1 VPDLLWANALLLR
14 SSWGRRKGMQ
24 LGKSR
29 VLALLAAA
37 SIVASA
43 CGSSSASPI
52 PGATPVPGTPAP
64 GVATPAPTPAPEAS
78 ATGLPATDTTVYP
91 REQTLYTSGKQWG
104 APSTWN
110 PLDGNAA
117 MGVVGLQYETLF
129 LYDPIKDVYT
139 PWLASGGSW
148 DSAKTTYTIAVRS
161 GVKWSD
167 GTAFTAADVAF
178 SINVYQN
185 KALGSTLFTFVKA
198 ATVDSTGNNVVV
210 TFTGT
215 PAYQEWMSALYNLPM
230 VPAAIFTA
238 KNTADIFKFTNP
250 NGVGT
255 GPYTYKTAAQDRMVW
270 VKNPNWWATAALN
283 LNVAPTYIVDI
294 VNSSNNVAL
303 GQLLS
308 GGLDLDNNYLPG
320 IAQIVNGGY
329 NVTTYYA
336 GPPYMLSGNTAWLVP
351 NTKKKPLDDP
361 AFRKALA
368 EAINPQSVVVKDYGN
383 IVAAADPT
391 GLLPVWSK
399 YIDTAQVKALG
410 ATFNTAKAKADLA
423 AAGYKLGSDG
433 FVTNKDG
440 SAIKLNLEV
449 PDGWSDWMQ
458 AETLIAADA
467 KLAGINI
474 NPTHPDYNTVVA
486 DRNGTDKAAPIFDL
500 VINNDVQIGST
511 PWVYYDYIFRQPQIA
526 AGPARNRNY
535 EQYDNATAWALVQ
548 KLDQTPV
555 EDTAAMKTIC
565 SQLQKIQL
573 TDTPIIPLWYNG
585 EWSQVSNNVW
595 TNWPSDKG
603 AQIQPATWNGYWQM
617 GAIYML
623 TNLKAVPKK

>member
-1 VPDLLWANALLLR
+1 MHL
-14 SSWGRRKGMQ
+14 GRY
-24 LGKSR
+24 R

-43 CGSSSASPI
+43 CGSSSATSTVAPST
-52 PGATPVPGTPAP
+52 GTTTAT
-64 GVATPAPTPAPEAS
+64 ATPAAAAS

-91 REQTLYTSGKQWG
+91 RAETLYTSGKQWG

-110 PLDGNAA
+110 PFDGNSA

-129 LYDPIKDVYT
+129 LYDPIKDAYT

-148 DSAKTTYTIAVRS
+148 DSGKMMYTINVRQ
-161 GVKWSD
+161 GVTWFD
-167 GTAFTAADVAF
+167 GLAMTAADVAF
-178 SINVYQN
+178 SINIYQN
-185 KALGSTLFTFVKA
+185 AALGSTLFTFVDKVVA
-198 ATVDSTGNNVVV
+198 NGNDVVV
-210 TFTGT
+210 TFKGT
-215 PAYQEWMSALYNLPM
+215 PAYQEWMQALYNMPI
-230 VPAAIFTA
+230 VPAAVWTPL
-238 KNTADIFKFTNP
+238 NTADILKSLNMK
-250 NGVGT
+250 GIGT

-270 VKNPNWWATAALN
+270 VKNPTWWATKALG
-283 LNVAPTYIVDI
+283 LTVAPTYIVDI

-303 GQLLS
+303 GQLLA

-329 NVTTYYA
+329 GVTTYFA
-336 GPPYMLSGNTAWLVP
+336 AAPYMLGGNTAWLIP
-351 NTKKKPLDDP
+351 NTQKKPLDDA
-361 AFRKALA
+361 AFRRALA
-368 EAINPQSVVVKDYGN
+368 EAIDPNNVVVKDYGN
-383 IVAAADPT
+383 IVAVADPT
-391 GLLPVWSK
+391 GLLPVWTK
-399 YIDTAQVKALG
+399 YIDAAQVKSLG

-449 PDGWSDWMQ
+449 PDGWSDWMA
-458 AETLIAADA
+458 AETLIATDA
-467 KLAGINI
+467 KAAGINI
-474 NPTHPDYNTVVA
+474 NPTHPDYGTVVN
-486 DRNGTDKAAPIFDL
+486 DRNGTSTAAPIFDL
-500 VINNDVQIGST
+500 VINNDVQIGNT

-526 AGPARNRNY
+526 AGAARNRNY
-535 EQYDNATAWALVQ
+535 EQYDNKDAWALVQ

-555 EDTAAMKTIC
+555 DDLATMKSIC

-573 TDTPIIPLWYNG
+573 TNEPVIPLWYNG
-585 EWSQVSNNVW
+585 EWSQVNNSVW

-603 AQIQPATWNGYWQM
+603 AQVQPATWNGYWQM

-623 TNLKAVPKK
+623 TNIKPVKAS

>member
-1 VPDLLWANALLLR
+1 
-14 SSWGRRKGMQ
+14 MQ

-43 CGSSSASPI
+43 CGGSTASST
-52 PGATPVPGTPAP
+52 PG
-64 GVATPAPTPAPEAS
+64 ATPAPTPTPGVGATPAPSATPAAS
-78 ATGLPATDTTVYP
+78 ATGLPLTDTTVYP

-104 APSTWN
+104 APATWN
-110 PLDGNAA
+110 PLDGNMA
-117 MGVVGLQYETLF
+117 MGTVGLQYETLF

-148 DSAKTTYTIAVRS
+148 DSAKTTYTIAVRQ

-215 PAYQEWMSALYNLPM
+215 PAYQEWMSALYNMPM

-238 KNTADIFKFTNP
+238 QNTADIFKFTNA

-336 GPPYMLSGNTAWLVP
+336 GAPYMLSGNTAWLVP

-361 AFRKALA
+361 AFRKALS

-399 YIDTAQVKALG
+399 YIDAAQVKAIG
-410 ATFNTAKAKADLA
+410 SPFNTAKAKTDLA

-440 SAIKLNLEV
+440 SAIKLTLEV

-458 AETLIAADA
+458 AENLIAADA

-474 NPTHPDYNTVVA
+474 NATHPDDATVVN
-486 DRNGTDKAAPIFDL
+486 DEKGTTSAAPTFDL
-500 VINNDVQIGST
+500 IINNDVQIGST
-511 PWVYYDYIFRQPQIA
+511 PWVYYDYIFRYPQIP

-535 EQYDNATAWALVQ
+535 EQYDNKDAWALVQ
-548 KLDQTPV
+548 KLDQTPA
-555 EDTAAMKTIC
+555 DDLATMKSIC

-573 TDTPIIPLWYNG
+573 TDMPIIPLWYNG

-603 AQIQPATWNGYWQM
+603 NQIQPATWNGYWQM

-623 TNLKAVPKK
+623 TTIKAVPKS

>member
-1 VPDLLWANALLLR
+1 
-14 SSWGRRKGMQ
+14 MQ

-43 CGSSSASPI
+43 CGSSSASPT
-52 PGATPVPGTPAP
+52 PGAATPVPGTPVP
-64 GVATPAPTPAPEAS
+64 GVATPEPSATPAAS

-110 PLDGNAA
+110 PFDGNMA

-129 LYDPIKDVYT
+129 LYDPIKDVFT
-139 PWLASGGSW
+139 PWLASAGAW
-148 DSAKTTYTIAVRS
+148 DSAKTTYTITPRT

-167 GTAFTAADVAF
+167 GSAFTAADVAF
-178 SINVYQN
+178 SLNAYQN
-185 KALGSTLFTFVKA
+185 KTLGSTLFNFVDKV
-198 ATVDSTGNNVVV
+198 TVAGDTVVV
-210 TFTGT
+210 TFKGT
-215 PAYQEWMSALYNLPM
+215 PAYQEWMSSLYNLPM
-230 VPAAIFTA
+230 VPAAVFTA
-238 KNTADIFKFTNP
+238 KNTADIFKFTNDH
-250 NGVGT
+250 GVGT

-270 VKNPNWWATAALN
+270 QKNPTWWATAALG

-336 GPPYMLSGNTAWLVP
+336 GAPYMLSGNTAWLVP

-368 EAINPQSVVVKDYGN
+368 ESINPQSVVVKDYGN

-399 YIDTAQVKALG
+399 YIDSAQVKALG

-486 DRNGTDKAAPIFDL
+486 DRNGTDKAAPTFDL
-500 VINNDVQIGST
+500 VINNDVQIGNT

-535 EQYDNATAWALVQ
+535 EQYDNPAAWALVQ

-555 EDTAAMKTIC
+555 EDVATMKSIC

-573 TDTPIIPLWYNG
+573 TNTPIIPLWYNG

-603 AQIQPATWNGYWQM
+603 AQVQPATWNGYWQM

-623 TNLKAVPKK
+623 TNLKAVPKS

>member
-1 VPDLLWANALLLR
+1 
-14 SSWGRRKGMQ
+14 MQ

-43 CGSSSASPI
+43 CGSSSASPT

-64 GVATPAPTPAPEAS
+64 NATPAPATPTPAAS
-78 ATGLPATDTTVYP
+78 ATGLPATDSTVYP

-110 PLDGNAA
+110 PLDPNMA
-117 MGVVGLQYETLF
+117 MGVLGLQYETLF

-139 PWLASGGSW
+139 PWLATGGSW
-148 DSAKTTYTIAVRS
+148 DSAKTTYTINVRQ
-161 GVKWSD
+161 GVTWSD
-167 GTAFTAADVAF
+167 GSAFTADDVAF
-178 SINVYQN
+178 SINIYQN
-185 KALGSTLFTFVKA
+185 AALGSVLFNFVN
-198 ATVDSTGNNVVV
+198 TVTANGNNVVV
-210 TFTGT
+210 TFKGT
-215 PAYQEWMSALYNLPM
+215 PSYQEWMSALYNMPM
-230 VPAAIFTA
+230 IPKAVWNQYATS
-238 KNTADIFKFTNP
+238 ADILKNLNQ

-270 VKNPNWWATAALN
+270 VKNPNWWAGAAAPAGYGLT
-283 LNVAPTYIVDI
+283 VGPTYIVDL
-294 VNSSNNVAL
+294 VNSSNNAAL
-303 GQLLS
+303 SELLS

-336 GPPYMLSGNTAWLVP
+336 GAPYMLSGNTAWLVP

-368 EAINPQSVVVKDYGN
+368 EAINPQNVVVKDYGN

-399 YIDTAQVKALG
+399 YIDAAEVKSLG
-410 ATFNTAKAKADLA
+410 ATFSTAKAKADLA
-423 AAGYKLGSDG
+423 AAGYKVGSDG

-486 DRNGTDKAAPIFDL
+486 DRNGTDKAAPVFDL
-500 VINNDVQIGST
+500 VINNDVQIGNT
-511 PWVYYDYIFRQPQIA
+511 PWTYYDYIFRQPEIA

-555 EDTAAMKTIC
+555 EDTATMKTIC

-617 GAIYML
+617 
-623 TNLKAVPKK
+623 